1 LNNHLKGLLI
11 AFFGIVI
18 LTPDAVL
25 VRLADA
31 DRQSGCNSCSSK
43 SACGTGVLSDLFSGF
58 SLFKRP
64 LQKGVKAGDTITLEI
79 SSKELFFRA
88 SQLYLMPLLAL
99 FVGAYLS
106 NLIFPSNDIVQ
117 TLVGLSSLA
126 ASLVLLRFLI
136 R

>member
-1 LNNHLKGLLI
+1 MKEDFQVVEITHDSMIIKSNRE
-11 AFFGIVI
+11 V
-18 LTPDAVL
+18 
-25 VRLADA
+25 
-31 DRQSGCNSCSSK
+31 GCNSCSSK
-43 SACGTGVLSDLFSGF
+43 NACGTGVLSGLFSSF
-58 SLFKRP
+58 SLFKKP
-64 LQKGVKAGDTITLEI
+64 LQNGVKAGDMITLEI
-79 SSKELFFRA
+79 SSKELFLRA

-106 NLIFPSNDIVQ
+106 NLFIPSNDIVQ